1 MLAASSPPR
10 ATATAPVAQPEP
22 IGRKLFR
29 HGVLSLGFNTVIA
42 AVLSVAGRDSFLQNM
57 VYSQLIGIS
66 IWLLI
71 DVGRHLIHPQGL
83 LTAKLAAVMTLSGGL
98 VGYFVGSSLGDW
110 VLGHPVLSGWRT
122 APNAMAGFLLM
133 SLLAATTGVYF
144 FMSREMLA
152 SERGKAELAQR
163 QATEAQL
170 KLLQSQLD
178 PHMLFNTLA
187 NLRVLIQQ
195 DPDRAVQ
202 MLDQLNDFLRASLAA
217 SRSSEHALQAE
228 FDRLRDYL
236 SLMQTRMGKRLDFSL
251 ELPPGLANI
260 PVPTLILQSLVE
272 NAVLHGLEPKVEGGR
287 VVVKAFLAAHQ
298 LVLQITDDGLGLGLE
313 SQPLREGFG
322 ITQVRE
328 RLKSR
333 YGDEAT
339 IEFIALGADST
350 RANSQNSLKNEAS
363 VLSPEPA
370 TGCQV
375 TLRLP
380 LPD

>member
-1 MLAASSPPR
+1 MLAASSPLLARTSP
-10 ATATAPVAQPEP
+10 PES

-29 HGVLSLGFNTVIA
+29 HGLLSLGFNTVIA
-42 AVLSVAGRDSFLQNM
+42 AVLSVGGRDSFLQNM
-57 VYSQLIGIS
+57 VYSQLIGTS

-83 LTAKLAAVMTLSGGL
+83 LTAKLAAIMTLSGGL

-133 SLLAATTGVYF
+133 SLLAATAGVYF

-187 NLRVLIQQ
+187 NLRVLIASEPQ
-195 DPDRAVQ
+195 RAVQ

-251 ELPPGLANI
+251 ELAPGLASI

-298 LVLQITDDGLGLGLE
+298 LVLQITDDGLGLG
-313 SQPLREGFG
+313 SQPVREGFG

-333 YGDEAT
+333 YGNEAT
-339 IEFIALGADST
+339 IEFIALGADSA
-350 RANSQNSLKNEAS
+350 RASSPNSLKNEAS
-363 VLSPEPA
+363 ETCPEPA

-375 TLRLP
+375 TLRIP

>member
-10 ATATAPVAQPEP
+10 APAALPEP

-42 AVLSVAGRDSFLQNM
+42 AVLSVAGNHSFLQNM

-71 DVGRHLIHPQGL
+71 DVGRHLIHPQGH
-83 LTAKLAAVMTLSGGL
+83 LTAKLAAIMTLSGGL
-98 VGYFVGSSLGDW
+98 VGYFIGSSLGDW

-187 NLRVLIQQ
+187 NLRVLIASE
-195 DPDRAVQ
+195 PERAVQ

-217 SRSSEHALQAE
+217 SRNSEHALQAE

-251 ELPPGLANI
+251 ELAPGLASI

-298 LVLQITDDGLGLGLE
+298 LVLQITDDGLGLG

-333 YGDEAT
+333 YGNEAT
-339 IEFIALGADST
+339 IEFIALDADST

-363 VLSPEPA
+363 EACPEPT